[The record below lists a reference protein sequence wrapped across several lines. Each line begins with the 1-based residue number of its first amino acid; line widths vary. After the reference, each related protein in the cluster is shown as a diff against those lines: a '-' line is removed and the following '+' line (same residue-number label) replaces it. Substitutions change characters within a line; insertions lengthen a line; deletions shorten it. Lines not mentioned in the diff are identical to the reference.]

1 MFDKHQELHT
11 YLGSNLTLC
20 HSQTSAKVLSADSLK
35 WMLCTIFKKLKI
47 TQTSDFYVTHM
58 TAFPNFHLWC
68 KEIRRKLFNQFQTSF
83 IYSAQCCSLISVNYI
98 SFGIIQEL
106 GPHQVLKI
114 HKNRNLSRL
123 ENSLHHICDVLPLQ
137 QQWWFIRPSAT
148 LDHAFIRFY
157 FARSHSHQPKCNCLN
172 SCYVSLTIIMPIPRN
187 TPGWRGLFWKY
198 CTKSCLKR
206 YTVAQG
212 QWPLDLNT

>member
-1 MFDKHQELHT
+1 MLILGFCILNPRFQNVFDKHQELHT

-35 WMLCTIFKKLKI
+35 WILCTIFKKLRI

-83 IYSAQCCSLISVNYI
+83 IYSAQCCSLINVNYI

-114 HKNRNLSRL
+114 HIPKTETCLDLKIHYIIYVMCCPCNNNGDS
-123 ENSLHHICDVLPLQ
+123 
-137 QQWWFIRPSAT
+137 
-148 LDHAFIRFY
+148 LDH
-157 FARSHSHQPKCNCLN
+157 L
-172 SCYVSLTIIMPIPRN
+172 
-187 TPGWRGLFWKY
+187 
-198 CTKSCLKR
+198 
-206 YTVAQG
+206 
-212 QWPLDLNT
+212 LD